1 MSFDNLAVRW
11 TKQETEILEKHL
23 DSHDYEMLA
32 ELLPGRSKAS
42 IQAKQKRLLKANPI
56 PSKLLPAI
64 LKYYLD
70 GEAEGQILQRMLK
83 AGYNYTLKDV
93 GVALK
98 KARTELEQAY
108 AEERK
113 HKPTLEQLR
122 EFVKNG

>member
-11 TKQETEILEKHL
+11 TKQETEILEKYL
-23 DSHDYEMLA
+23 ESQDYEKLA

-42 IQAKQKRLLKANPI
+42 IKAKQKRLLKTNPI
-56 PSKLLPAI
+56 PKKLLPAI
-64 LKYYLD
+64 LKYYLE

-122 EFVKNG
+122 EFING

>member
-1 MSFDNLAVRW
+1 MTFDNLAVRW
-11 TKQETEILEKHL
+11 TKQETEILEKYL
-23 DSHDYEMLA
+23 ESQDYEKLV

-42 IQAKQKRLLKANPI
+42 IKAKQKRLLKADPI
-56 PSKLLPAI
+56 PKKLALAI
-64 LKYYLD
+64 LMYYLE

-113 HKPTLEQLR
+113 HRPTLEQLR
-122 EFVKNG
+122 EFIKNG

>member
-23 DSHDYEMLA
+23 ESQDYEKLA

-42 IQAKQKRLLKANPI
+42 IKAKQKRLLKANPI
-56 PSKLLPAI
+56 PKKLLPAI
-64 LKYYLD
+64 LKYYLE

-122 EFVKNG
+122 EFING